1 MVDWW
6 NTLPLM
12 EQFFYGIGFLSLS
25 LTIILAILTVIGL
38 DGTSTLLQAEAEQ
51 GNHRLRILS
60 LHTISAFL
68 LGFGWGGVLCLKVGL
83 HPFVASILSL
93 ALGVILM
100 ALMYLLMA
108 AMIRLHFRS
117 DLDFSMAIGAVAE
130 VYITVPANR
139 SGRGKIRVRVGV
151 ELTTANAETKS
162 VTSFKPGDEVRVVE
176 RIGKSNFLV
185 KAK

>member
-1 MVDWW
+1 MLDWW

-12 EQFFYGIGFLSLS
+12 EQFFYGIGLLSLF
-25 LTIILAILTVIGL
+25 LTIILAVLTIIGL
-38 DGTSTLLQAEAEQ
+38 DGTSTLLQAEGKQ

-117 DLDFSMAIGAVAE
+117 DLDLSMAIGALAE
-130 VYITVPANR
+130 VYVTVPANR
-139 SGRGKIRVRVGV
+139 SGRGKIRVGD
-151 ELTTANAETKS
+151 ELSTVNAETQS
-162 VTSFKPGDEVRVVE
+162 ITSFKPGDEVRVVE